1 MKLFRFFKRRFQL
14 FVHHHT
20 KRIVDQNDEH
30 FRLYPRWSIWL
41 VLYLSY
47 NVLAQGVADV
57 VLKIGGYTP
66 YMVALPWRTDYL
78 FLTAI
83 SVLMG
88 YQALKGMRRRELDVT
103 RNSVSLGILVES
115 ALVIGDLE
123 YIWMHMET
131 YPSLYLVRLPFLI
144 LTSFNI
150 LILTYI
156 ALKLRLFVTRSGKF
170 VLS

>member
-1 MKLFRFFKRRFQL
+1 MKLFKRITSRFKNFF
-14 FVHHHT
+14 HSHT

-47 NVLAQGVADV
+47 NVLIQGIADV
-57 VLKIGGYTP
+57 VIKVGGYTP
-66 YMVALPWRTDYL
+66 YMMALPWRTDYL

-103 RNSVSLGILVES
+103 RNSVSLGLLVES

-123 YIWMHMET
+123 YVFQYLDQ
-131 YPSLYLVRLPFLI
+131 YPSLFMIRLPFLL

-150 LILTYI
+150 LILVYI